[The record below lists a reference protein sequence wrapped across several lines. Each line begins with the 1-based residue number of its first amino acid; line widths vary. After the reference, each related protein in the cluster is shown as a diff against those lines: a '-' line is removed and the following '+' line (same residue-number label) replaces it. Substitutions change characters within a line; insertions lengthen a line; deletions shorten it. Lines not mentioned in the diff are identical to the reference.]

1 MVDERSLIR
10 RAQQKDQEAFEQLVR
25 LKRESAYRVALNIV
39 GDADEAE
46 DIAQQGFIKLWSS
59 LRQFNEN
66 QRFDPWFFKII
77 VNLSIDHLR
86 ARRRG
91 PQALPAE
98 PEDEA
103 GAGGLP
109 QGGLPPAVLP
119 AAGSPD
125 AELMRLELRKVF
137 NEIARRLTPQQR
149 AAFTLREIEG
159 VSTEEIAR
167 IMSTRPSTVRNHL
180 MAARRA
186 LQEALK
192 RRYPEYFRLKERG

>member
-25 LKRESAYRVALNIV
+25 LKRDSAYRVALNIV
-39 GDADEAE
+39 GDADEAD
-46 DIAQQGFIKLWSS
+46 DIAQQGFIRLWSA

-77 VNLSIDHLR
+77 VNLAIDHLR

-91 PQALPAE
+91 PQPLPAE
-98 PEDEA
+98 AEDE
-103 GAGGLP
+103 P
-109 QGGLPPAVLP
+109 SPGGLPPAALP
-119 AAGSPD
+119 ASGSAD

-180 MAARRA
+180 MAARRG
-186 LQEALK
+186 LQEELK
-192 RRYPEYFRLKERG
+192 RRYPEYFRTKERG